1 MPANDPPSAWSKYS
15 PIQKVGAVVL
25 FVVLMSGIAYLMFV
39 LKDRTT
45 DSERGAKKYVS
56 AVEEALELAKT
67 VRDPA
72 SARAATPK
80 LRDAVA
86 NVEKLKEAVT
96 GTRVPGD
103 ERMRIRDMVQDA
115 RPQADALQNEMH
127 RINANPE
134 MRAII
139 AGEK

>member
-1 MPANDPPSAWSKYS
+1 MPANNPPSAWSKYS
-15 PIQKVGAVVL
+15 PIQKVGAVAL

-39 LKDRTT
+39 MKDRTSDT
-45 DSERGAKKYVS
+45 ERDAKKYIS
-56 AVEEALELAKT
+56 AVEEASELAKS
-67 VRDPA
+67 VRDPD

-80 LRDAVA
+80 LREAVA

-96 GTRVPGD
+96 GSRVPGD
-103 ERMRIRDMVQDA
+103 ERLRIRDMLQDA
-115 RPQADALQNEMH
+115 RPQVDALQNEMT

-134 MRAII
+134 LRAIV

>member
-1 MPANDPPSAWSKYS
+1 MPANNPPSAWSKYS
-15 PIQKVGAVVL
+15 PIQKIGAVAL
-25 FVVLMSGIAYLMFV
+25 FVVLMGAIIV
-39 LKDRTT
+39 LKFVAADRTS
-45 DSERGAKKYVS
+45 DSERDAQKYVS
-56 AVEEALELAKT
+56 AVDEALELAKT

-80 LRDAVA
+80 LREAVA

-103 ERMRIRDMVQDA
+103 ERMKIRDMVKDA
-115 RPQADALQNEMH
+115 RPQADALQNEMI

-134 MRAII
+134 LRAII